1 MQLASFFGLATGG
14 AATIAILWK
23 VFRWLAKVSEGI
35 KCQLRTDM
43 LVVYYKCKDEKKI
56 RQYDL
61 QNFEKNFEAYTAL
74 GGNSFIKDIH
84 AEVIK
89 WEVIS

>member
-1 MQLASFFGLATGG
+1 MTLAGYFGLVTGG
-14 AATIAILWK
+14 SAAAVIAFK
-23 VFRWLAKVSEGI
+23 VIRWFVRIAEGI

-43 LVVYYKCKDEKKI
+43 LAVYYRNKDRKQI
-56 RQYDL
+56 RQYEK
-61 QNFEKNFEAYTAL
+61 QNFVKNFEAYVAL

-84 AEVIK
+84 AEVVK